1 MENPTQTGLGKIK
14 NVIVPATKQQSMP
27 KQAALPSSTVCF
39 KAEMSL
45 NPCLGSPFPVVSL
58 SPASTDGFY

>member
-14 NVIVPATKQQSMP
+14 NVIVPATKQQPMP
-27 KQAALPSSTVCF
+27 KQAALSSSTVCF

-45 NPCLGSPFPVVSL
+45 NPCLGSPFPVISL
-58 SPASTDGFY
+58 SPASIDGFY